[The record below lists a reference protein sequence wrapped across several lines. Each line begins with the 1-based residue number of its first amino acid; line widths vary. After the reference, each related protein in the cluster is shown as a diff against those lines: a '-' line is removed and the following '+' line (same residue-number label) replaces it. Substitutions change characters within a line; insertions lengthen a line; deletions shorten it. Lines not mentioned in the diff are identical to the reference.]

1 MLCLNVLYL
10 ILSTKL
16 YFRSDLNATI
26 EGVVLEVMF
35 EFSTDA
41 YVYKFRDL
49 VLNSI
54 EYISI
59 EELTSC
65 DWRVRDSVPTPI
77 TTLAAGMQNKTKQS
91 IIVSKQATMNDT
103 ITTTVPAIKRKGGG
117 SFDVVLGPTVCIFD
131 AVILEDGL
139 KRNRKK

>member
-1 MLCLNVLYL
+1 MFLLKVLYL

-54 EYISI
+54 EYIF
-59 EELTSC
+59 L
-65 DWRVRDSVPTPI
+65 
-77 TTLAAGMQNKTKQS
+77 
-91 IIVSKQATMNDT
+91 
-103 ITTTVPAIKRKGGG
+103 
-117 SFDVVLGPTVCIFD
+117 
-131 AVILEDGL
+131 L
-139 KRNRKK
+139 KS

>member
-1 MLCLNVLYL
+1 MFWFNVLYL
-10 ILSTKL
+10 ILSTKF

-41 YVYKFRDL
+41 YVYKFWDL
-49 VLNSI
+49 ALNSI

-65 DWRVRDSVPTPI
+65 DWRVKDLVLAPI
-77 TTLAAGMQNKTKQS
+77 TTLATG
-91 IIVSKQATMNDT
+91 
-103 ITTTVPAIKRKGGG
+103 IKNGGG
-117 SFDVVLGPTVCIFD
+117 SFDVVFGPPTCIFD
-131 AVILEDGL
+131 TVILKTGL
-139 KRNRKK
+139 KRNRKTWKCILCIIILFIFFIL